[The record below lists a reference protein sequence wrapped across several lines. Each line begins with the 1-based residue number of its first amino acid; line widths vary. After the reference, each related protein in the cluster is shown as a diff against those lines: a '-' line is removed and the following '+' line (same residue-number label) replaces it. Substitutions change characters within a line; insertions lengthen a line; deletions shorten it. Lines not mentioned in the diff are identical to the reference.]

1 MLPTKDV
8 SFSLIFSRRS
18 SPKKNVWRRLRD
30 PQSPGGAGHKQQG
43 VRWWSGDDGGGV
55 FKWNF
60 VNTHRPIN
68 QKPSKNHAAMVHR
81 KKPLVQPEI
90 IATHGDMHGRK
101 LFFLLDFQGHY
112 HLWIFL
118 FDSNESK
125 TIQNNWSF
133 QTHMSLIVDLPSREL
148 IYPTWGKGMS
158 STQKYLVRGYV
169 SVSQECNPYRP
180 WSSYLIWNPPY
191 STTNPKPWRS
201 I

>member
-1 MLPTKDV
+1 MVKLLQKNVAHKRCQFLPDF
-8 SFSLIFSRRS
+8 FSSS

-90 IATHGDMHGRK
+90 IATHGDMDGRK

-125 TIQNNWSF
+125 TIPQIIGHSKPTWVW
-133 QTHMSLIVDLPSREL
+133 LW
-148 IYPTWGKGMS
+148 IYPPG
-158 STQKYLVRGYV
+158 
-169 SVSQECNPYRP
+169 N
-180 WSSYLIWNPPY
+180 
-191 STTNPKPWRS
+191 
-201 I
+201 